1 MIRITQLKV
10 RIQEPGA
17 ALSDGGLECASGGRI
32 GPEQSGAGAGF
43 SGRIAPEQSGAGAGL
58 SGRIAPEQSGADLTR
73 AIRNLLHL
81 KEGEAFSYEVLRR
94 SIDARKKPE
103 LYWVYT
109 VQVQL
114 QHPGAEKRILR
125 GRYKNVEAYE
135 PVRYRHSAPAPCSGK
150 DSADSENRPVIVGT
164 GPAGLFCGLLLA
176 RNGRNPILIERGQRA
191 RERGKSVQRF
201 WEGGCLDPES
211 NVQFGEGGAGTFSDG
226 KLNTG
231 IKDPEGRIRFIL
243 ETFTEAGA
251 DPEILYSARPHVGTD
266 VLRKVVT
273 HLTDEI
279 CARGGEVFFET
290 RLEGI
295 SRDSRGVWQ
304 ASCRKRDGSS
314 LAFSTRHLI
323 LAIGH
328 SARDTFSMLKRA
340 GILMTPKAF
349 AVGVRI
355 QHPQSVIDA
364 AAYGEACAWKLPASS
379 YRLTHRLPGNRGVY
393 SFCMCPGGYVVNAS
407 SEEGGLAVNGMSYHD
422 RSSGTANS
430 AIVVTVS
437 PEEITEYMRELSR
450 NQSTDCRKDL
460 SWNQLSGDMRGI
472 SGNPSEDVLSGV
484 EFQRLLERNA
494 YAAARGA
501 IPVQRFGDFQRS
513 GGFSRGNGA
522 AIVQKSEDF
531 TCAGRSGTR
540 RLPDFEP
547 GILGRWQMA
556 DVRSI
561 FPGRICAD
569 IEEGIRAWERQIE
582 SFSSEDALLSAAET
596 RTSSPVRIERG
607 PGLQALSKEGLYPC
621 GEGAGYAGGITSAA
635 ADGLKVAECILATG
649 SRPRQA

>member
-17 ALSDGGLECASGGRI
+17 ALSDGGPKCASGGRI
-32 GPEQSGAGAGF
+32 VPEQSGAD
-43 SGRIAPEQSGAGAGL
+43 AGL

-135 PVRYRHSAPAPCSGK
+135 PVRYRHSAPAPGSGK

-304 ASCRKRDGSS
+304 ASCRKRDGSC

-328 SARDTFSMLKRA
+328 SARDTFSMLKHA

-355 QHPQSVIDA
+355 QHPQSLIDA

-437 PEEITEYMRELSR
+437 PEEIAEY
-450 NQSTDCRKDL
+450 
-460 SWNQLSGDMRGI
+460 MRGI

-522 AIVQKSEDF
+522 AIVQKSEDY

-582 SFSSEDALLSAAET
+582 GFSSEDALLSAAET

-635 ADGLKVAECILATG
+635 ADGLKVAERILATG

>member
-17 ALSDGGLECASGGRI
+17 ALSDGGPECASGGRI
-32 GPEQSGAGAGF
+32 V
-43 SGRIAPEQSGAGAGL
+43 
-58 SGRIAPEQSGADLTR
+58 PEQSGADLTR

-135 PVRYRHSAPAPCSGK
+135 PVRYRHSAPAPGSGK

-176 RNGRNPILIERGQRA
+176 RNGQNPILIERGQRA

-304 ASCRKRDGSS
+304 ASCRKRDGSCLS
-314 LAFSTRHLI
+314 FSTRHLI

-355 QHPQSVIDA
+355 QHPQSLIDA

-407 SEEGGLAVNGMSYHD
+407 SEEGGLAVNGMSYHN

-437 PEEITEYMRELSR
+437 PEEIAEY
-450 NQSTDCRKDL
+450 
-460 SWNQLSGDMRGI
+460 MRGI

-522 AIVQKSEDF
+522 AIVQKSEDY

-569 IEEGIRAWERQIE
+569 IEVGIRAWERQIE
-582 SFSSEDALLSAAET
+582 GFSSEDALLSAAET

-635 ADGLKVAECILATG
+635 ADGLKVAERILATG